1 MYFGIFLL
9 IKMSKLMIHA
19 KTWVNLK
26 CIMLSESSQTQKA
39 TYYIVV
45 VNSVSHSV
53 ISASLQSLG
62 L

>member
-1 MYFGIFLL
+1 M
-9 IKMSKLMIHA
+9 KELMIHA

-45 VNSVSHSV
+45 VSSVSHSV
-53 ISASLQSLG
+53 ISASL
-62 L
+62 